1 MELDKDPFE
10 LVIFPNPSQDFIAVQ
25 SNLLAKN
32 LELELINEVGQRVQ
46 RSSILQ
52 GSTLSIIETHT
63 LYNGLYFLK
72 VSDGSSTK
80 TYKVIID
87 K

>member
-52 GSTLSIIETHT
+52 
-63 LYNGLYFLK
+63 
-72 VSDGSSTK
+72 
-80 TYKVIID
+80 
-87 K
+87 